1 MGIEGG
7 YCINRQ
13 RCRGLRWN
21 RRRRFRPSMS
31 SKDAVDIFLTR
42 ELDSIRMLRNVKAIE
57 VVEEPEALERGR
69 VFRW

>member
-1 MGIEGG
+1 
-7 YCINRQ
+7 
-13 RCRGLRWN
+13 
-21 RRRRFRPSMS
+21 MS
-31 SKDAVDIFLTR
+31 SKDAVDTFLTR